1 MYLYLKL
8 HGSGESRMRWGV
20 VAVMIYDGGI
30 ETRLNLD
37 WG

>member
-20 VAVMIYDGGI
+20 VAVMINYGGI
-30 ETRLNLD
+30 ERLLNLD
-37 WG
+37 LG